1 MDTRA
6 GAPLRT
12 AAVSRIVRLIECSI
26 SLRRAQGACALPALL
41 GARSAFAH
49 LDASPTPEVSWTFE
63 PWVVACLLLAAVLYA
78 RGAWALWRKAGL
90 GRGLTLAQACAFT
103 AGWLTLSVAL
113 VSPIDALGGT
123 LFSAHMV
130 QHELLMVIA
139 APLFVSARPLETWTW
154 GLPSSWRRG
163 AGRIG
168 HWPPLRH
175 FWSALTA
182 PASAW
187 ALHAA
192 ALWIWHI
199 PIFFDA
205 ALRSENLHTLQHMSF
220 LASALLLWWAVLGR
234 VGERR
239 PGLAIA
245 LSFTTMLHT
254 GALGALLT
262 FSPSAWYRGY
272 HHTETFGLT
281 VLQDQQLGGLIM
293 WVPGGVAYLA
303 AGLVLVFRHYLS
315 AAAGGQPGAAQRPS

>member
-1 MDTRA
+1 MSFSDVQMF
-6 GAPLRT
+6 P
-12 AAVSRIVRLIECSI
+12 
-26 SLRRAQGACALPALL
+26 RRATWIFAVPLALTAQYTH
-41 GARSAFAH
+41 AH
-49 LDASPTPEVSWTFE
+49 ATGLAQAASWNFE
-63 PWVVACLLLAAVLYA
+63 PWVVACLLAAGLLYA
-78 RGAWALWRKAGL
+78 RGAWALWRKAGV
-90 GRGLTLAQACAFT
+90 GRGLTLAQACAFI
-103 AGWLTLSVAL
+103 AGWITLIAAL
-113 VSPIDALGGT
+113 ISPIDALGAR

-154 GLPSSWRRG
+154 GLSVSWRRG

-168 HWPPLRH
+168 HWPPLLH
-175 FWSALTA
+175 AWSAITA

-192 ALWIWHI
+192 ALWIWHV
-199 PIFFDA
+199 PMFFDA
-205 ALRSENLHTLQHMSF
+205 ALRSEDLHVAQHASF
-220 LASALLLWWAVLGR
+220 LATALLFWWAVLGR
-234 VGERR
+234 TGARR

-281 VLQDQQLGGLIM
+281 ALEDQQLGGLIM

-303 AGLVLVFRHYLS
+303 AGLMLVFRHYLN
-315 AAAGGQPGAAQRPS
+315 AAAVAEPDAPQRPS